1 MSLRTQKTAR
11 KKEKILQSAL
21 TVLAEKGYHGT
32 TMEDIASHLLMTKGS
47 LYYYFK
53 DKQELVYES
62 QVKLLNQ
69 SIENVKTISEA
80 GTLASDKLIG
90 MIRIH
95 TKYLIKNQSGFE
107 LMNKPEDIFSEEQLQ
122 EIFRLRE
129 QYAEYYDKILA
140 EGVEDGSFTIQED
153 EIKIVRNIILGALNW
168 VTQWYSPQGYKSI
181 NDFVEAIT
189 KYVLRIVD
197 LNEGFLQEL
206 NN

>member
-107 LMNKPEDIFSEEQLQ
+107 LMNKPEVIFSEEQLQ

-129 QYAEYYDKILA
+129 QYAEYYDKLLA

>member
-1 MSLRTQKTAR
+1 MSLRTQKTAQ

-62 QVKLLNQ
+62 QVKLLNR
-69 SIENVKTISEA
+69 SIENVKTISKA
-80 GTLASDKLIG
+80 GSLASDKLAG
-90 MIRIH
+90 MIRVH
-95 TKYLIKNQSGFE
+95 TKHLIKNQSGFE
-107 LMNKPEDIFSEEQLQ
+107 LMNKPEDIFLEEQLQ

-129 QYAEYYDKILA
+129 QYAEYYDKLLA
-140 EGVEDGSFTIQED
+140 EGIEDGSFTIQED
-153 EIKIVRNIILGALNW
+153 EIKIVRNIMLGALNW
-168 VTQWYSPQGYKSI
+168 VTQWYSPHGYKSI
-181 NDFVEAIT
+181 DDFVEVIT

-197 LNEGFLQEL
+197 LDEEAL
-206 NN
+206 

>member
-1 MSLRTQKTAR
+1 
-11 KKEKILQSAL
+11 KILQSAL

>member
-1 MSLRTQKTAR
+1 MSLRIQKTAL
-11 KKEKILQSAL
+11 KKNKILQSAL

-62 QVKLLNQ
+62 QVKLLNR
-69 SIENVKTISEA
+69 SIENVKTISK
-80 GTLASDKLIG
+80 TSSLAADRLVG
-90 MIRIH
+90 MIRVH

-129 QYAEYYDKILA
+129 QYAEYYDKLLA
-140 EGVEDGSFTIQED
+140 EGIEDGSFTIQED
-153 EIKIVRNIILGALNW
+153 EIKIVRNIMLGALNW

-181 NDFVEAIT
+181 DDFVESIT

-197 LNEGFLQEL
+197 LDEDAL
-206 NN
+206 